1 LVQQFFPLLLGYVVL
16 FNAIPLARN
25 FWIKGQNEKICWRN
39 EVCRSWRARLEEKVG
54 GVGWKLLSAACFG
67 KSMRQLGA
75 GGESNIVLDTIMGLD
90 EIDKVRERE
99 AMKDFDKVLMDGKES
114 SWE

>member
-1 LVQQFFPLLLGYVVL
+1 M
-16 FNAIPLARN
+16 
-25 FWIKGQNEKICWRN
+25 
-39 EVCRSWRARLEEKVG
+39 G